1 MSSDLPNSFIGV
13 PYISKTLLKNNSYAH
28 P

>member
-13 PYISKTLLKNNSYAH
+13 PYISNVNLVKNM
-28 P
+28 